1 MALLGDLNMDYP
13 QTIEYLF
20 SRLPLFS
27 RIGAAAYKS
36 DLTNIQT
43 LSKELDNPE
52 NKFKSIHV
60 AGTNGKGSTSHMLA
74 AILQKAGYKT
84 GLYTSP
90 HLHDFRERIRINGR
104 MIPEQNVTAFTER
117 IRDIIDLIEPSFFEI
132 TVAMAFEWFASE
144 KIDIAVVE
152 TGLGG
157 RLDSTN
163 IITPEVSV
171 ITNIS
176 YDHMDLLGNTLQK
189 IAFEKAGIIKPG
201 IPTIIGEEQAEIK
214 NEFLQVAEQNGSPIH
229 FASQKR
235 FVGEWRS
242 EGHMLYVQL
251 TEAHDNS
258 KRNFH
263 LDLPGLYQL
272 KNIVT
277 VAEVIS
283 ILNQK
288 GYRISDA
295 KMQQGLKQ
303 VKSLT
308 GLYGRWDI
316 LRENPQVVIDVGHN
330 EEGIKAIVRQI
341 ENTSHE
347 NLHIVIGMV
356 KDKEIENILRHLPK
370 MASYYF
376 TRAQIPRALPETEL
390 ALHADAIGLK
400 GQSFPNIKLALEK
413 VALAAGLKDLI
424 LICGSVFLAGE
435 VNLKEISF

>member
-1 MALLGDLNMDYP
+1 MDYP

-20 SRLPLFS
+20 TRLPLFS

-43 LSKELDNPE
+43 LSKQLGNPE

-90 HLHDFRERIRINGR
+90 HLHDFRERIRINGH
-104 MIPEQNVTAFTER
+104 MIPENNVVIFTER
-117 IRDIIDLIEPSFFEI
+117 IRDSIEQIDPSFFEI
-132 TVAMAFEWFASE
+132 TVAMAFEWFARE
-144 KIDIAVVE
+144 QIDIAVIE

-163 IITPEVSV
+163 IIVPEISV

-176 YDHMDLLGNTLQK
+176 YDHMELLGETLEK

-201 IPTIIGEEQAEIK
+201 IHVVIGEEQAEIK
-214 NEFLQVAEQNGSPIH
+214 NVFLRVAEENGSPLH

-235 FVGEWRS
+235 FPGEWKT
-242 EGHMLYVQL
+242 EGQLLYVQL
-251 TEAHDNS
+251 TEVHNNT
-258 KRNFH
+258 KKNFH

-288 GYRISDA
+288 GFHIPDA
-295 KMQQGLKQ
+295 AMQLGLKQ

-308 GLYGRWDI
+308 GLHGRWDI
-316 LRENPQVVIDVGHN
+316 LHENPMIVTDVGHN
-330 EEGIKAIVRQI
+330 EEGMKAVGKQI

-347 NLHIVIGMV
+347 ELHIIIGIV
-356 KDKEIENILRHLPK
+356 KDKSVEKILRHLPR
-370 MASYYF
+370 MANYYF

-390 ALHADAIGLK
+390 AAIAESMGLK
-400 GQSFPNIKLALEK
+400 GRSFSNVKRALE
-413 VALAAGLKDLI
+413 AAVLNANPKDLI
-424 LICGSVFLAGE
+424 LVCGSVFLVGE